1 MIETL
6 LCGLK
11 GETKLAISDYTS
23 KGIDSHF
30 TAELDPSVNNR
41 FKRIILDNSWRKYIM
56 IKPDYVEQY
65 EYQK

>member
-6 LCGLK
+6 LYGLK
-11 GETKLAISDYTS
+11 EETKLAISDYTS
-23 KGIDSHF
+23 KGIHLHF